1 MDREIERKKLG
12 QQLSVL
18 ASIKG
23 VSQVD
28 LAKQCQISRISIN
41 RFFRGRSELKAGDLM
56 RLLTILGIDIQSKI
70 EQELRSD
77 LLGVAAMSASA
88 S

>member
-1 MDREIERKKLG
+1 MNREMERRKLG

-28 LAKQCQISRISIN
+28 LAKQCRISRISIN
-41 RFFRGRSELKAGDLM
+41 RFFRGRSELKAGDLL

-70 EQELRSD
+70 EQELRTD
-77 LLGVAAMSASA
+77 LIGAGLNVPSAS
-88 S
+88 